1 MSFFKKSQL
10 KSNGKWYP
18 RSIVVGDPATTQEIA
33 DRLAEISTV
42 SRSDT
47 YAVLQGLSSVLK
59 SFMKEGRSAKLD
71 GVGTFYY
78 TADASKQGVDTPEE
92 VSAKQIKGV
101 RVRWTTTS
109 SGTTSPRWT
118 PRCAAPPAAARRKK
132 AARRRTAARAAAR
145 CKPRETGAD
154 ARRPCAC
161 PLRTTAGGRR
171 FPSFP
176 RQAAGLAA

>member
-101 RVRWTTTS
+101 RVRFLPETARTS
-109 SGTTSPRWT
+109 SGKVSTRALVDNDIQWHDIATLDPALRGTGTGTSGGGQT
-118 PRCAAPPAAARRKK
+118 
-132 AARRRTAARAAAR
+132 
-145 CKPRETGAD
+145 EEGGEEED
-154 ARRPCAC
+154 GGQSGN
-161 PLRTTAGGRR
+161 PL
-171 FPSFP
+171 
-176 RQAAGLAA
+176 